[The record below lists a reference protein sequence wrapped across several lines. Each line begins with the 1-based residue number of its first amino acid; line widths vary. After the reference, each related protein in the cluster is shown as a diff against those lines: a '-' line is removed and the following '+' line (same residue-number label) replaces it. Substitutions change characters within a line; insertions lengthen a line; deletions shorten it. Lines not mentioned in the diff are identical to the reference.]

1 MMMDKDAIAKDV
13 EYIRSVAQENSEF
26 LLENMKDCY
35 NEVVELID
43 DAIDFD
49 LQFIKNENWNYY
61 YTNFSM
67 VYFGS
72 HVLMPMS
79 FALRIDLLVGNIP
92 ACFFELRLILES
104 MVKCYWADL
113 CFPEK
118 DNVSNKLQS
127 LEDTICKKK
136 TISRLHEEMG
146 EDYLALWKDLS
157 REWVHTEGFVKR
169 ILKEASKTNGV
180 LAYALASPMSYNET
194 DIDVIKDL
202 CLSVSKFR
210 NLLKETIDR
219 WNKNI
224 EPSS

>member
-35 NEVVELID
+35 NEVVEFVN
-43 DAIDFD
+43 DAVDFD
-49 LQFIKNENWNYY
+49 LQFIKNENWSYY

-67 VYFGS
+67 VYFGA

-113 CFPEK
+113 CFPEQ

-146 EDYLALWKDLS
+146 HDYLALWKDLS

-169 ILKEASKTNGV
+169 ILREASKTNSV
-180 LAYALASPMSYNET
+180 LAYALASPMSYNEA
-194 DIDVIKDL
+194 DIDVIKEL

-219 WNKNI
+219 WNKKI
-224 EPSS
+224 ESSI